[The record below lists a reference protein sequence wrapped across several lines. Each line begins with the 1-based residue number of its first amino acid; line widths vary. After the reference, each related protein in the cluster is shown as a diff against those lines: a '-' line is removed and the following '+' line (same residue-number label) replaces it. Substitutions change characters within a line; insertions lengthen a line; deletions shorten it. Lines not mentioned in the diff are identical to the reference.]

1 MSDFQ
6 KDNDYFRERDHD
18 RVARYLALVG
28 AGVAVIILIGLI
40 IAFLAG
46 GLTGPSAVD
55 TPRDPEEAAP
65 ARDPSLRILDDSA
78 IERMM
83 ARPDVEAP
91 QSREQNV
98 EDQRPGGLGTV
109 LECASCPELTVI
121 EPGVFIM
128 GLQSNV
134 ARAEKVPALHGP
146 SETPS
151 HGVKIKKAYG
161 IGTYEV
167 TRRQFAEFANATGY
181 DPQGC
186 IVQDPET
193 GIWSRDP
200 DASWSKPGFPQTL
213 DHPVVCINYDDAMG
227 YINWLNEKTN
237 GRYRLPSE
245 TEWEYAARA
254 GTASARH
261 WGTDRSKACDF
272 AAVAGLRRLGVHAW
286 KNEIGLFKCEDLSV
300 QTAPVGSHKPNQY
313 GLYDILGNVQ
323 EWVSDCWAPNYRGV
337 PTDGLPREDGDCSIR
352 ILRGGSWDDS
362 PVNVRAG
369 RRLHQ
374 PLDARKSTHGFRVA
388 RDLKIIAPQQ
398 NR

>member
-28 AGVAVIILIGLI
+28 AGVALIILIGLI

-46 GLTGPSAVD
+46 GLTSEPVEEI
-55 TPRDPEEAAP
+55 PRDPEDAVAVRNP
-65 ARDPSLRILDDSA
+65 NLRILDDSA
-78 IERMM
+78 IEQMM
-83 ARPDVEAP
+83 VRPGVQASRSAP
-91 QSREQNV
+91 KEI

-128 GLQSNV
+128 GLQSNI
-134 ARAEKVPALHGP
+134 ARIEKIPAMHGP

-167 TRRQFAEFANATGY
+167 TRRQFAEFVNDTGY
-181 DPQGC
+181 DPKGC
-186 IVQDPET
+186 IVQDPDT
-193 GIWSRDP
+193 GLWARDP
-200 DASWSKPGFPQTL
+200 DAGWSNPGFAQTL
-213 DHPVVCINYDDAMG
+213 DHPVVCINFDDAMG

-254 GTASARH
+254 GTASARY
-261 WGTDRSKACDF
+261 WGTDRTKACEY

-286 KNEIGLFKCEDLSV
+286 KNQIALFKCEDISV

-323 EWVSDCWAPNYRGV
+323 EWVADCWAPNYRGV
-337 PTDGLPREDGDCSIR
+337 PTDGMPREDGDCNTR

-369 RRLHQ
+369 RRVNQ
-374 PLDARKSTHGFRVA
+374 SLDVRKSTQGFRVA
-388 RDLKIIAPQQ
+388 RDLKIIAP
-398 NR
+398 NRNR